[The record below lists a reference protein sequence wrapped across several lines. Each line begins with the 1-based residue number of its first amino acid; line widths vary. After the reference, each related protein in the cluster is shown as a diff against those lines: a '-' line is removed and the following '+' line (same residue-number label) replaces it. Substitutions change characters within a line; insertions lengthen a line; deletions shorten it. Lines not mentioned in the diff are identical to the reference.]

1 MKTLINNPELKKE
14 NFFPHQWKF
23 LKKTGNPNARVTA
36 LVGGFGCGKTR
47 VGIMKCLLSLT
58 NLKNP
63 SLGTSNGLILYP
75 TYSLAEEVFVEP
87 FCRLLEHNNIHYEY
101 NIAQHKFRTMFG
113 NIKIYVTNQAHKIVG
128 SNYTW
133 CYIDEID
140 VESKRNAELAV
151 NKALGR
157 LRGCEDAE
165 LFMTT
170 TPEGFKFAHDYL
182 VNKASPSKYVVHG
195 RTEDNPYLPKAY
207 IESLKE
213 NYDEHLLKAYLEG
226 KFVNLQKGVCYN
238 GFSRERNIKECT
250 YNPSQP
256 IHVGIDFNVQPMACC
271 IIQEQSNSPQI
282 KVIDEILLTQDG
294 SGDLLTER
302 MMETIKQKYPNRS
315 YNAYPDATGS
325 ARHSSSR
332 FSDIML
338 IQKANFMVH
347 VRHINPLVINRVNSM
362 NNNLSKGNII
372 IDPKCKYLI
381 RDLEQVVLK
390 EGTRDIDKASNSELS
405 HISDALGYYTDYKHP
420 SVRPFTG
427 TTDR

>member
-1 MKTLINNPELKKE
+1 MKTSDNPILKKE
-14 NFFPHQWKF
+14 NYFPHQWDF
-23 LKKTGNPNARVTA
+23 LKKTGNPSARVSA
-36 LVGGFGCGKTR
+36 LVGGFGCGKTKI
-47 VGIMKCLLSLT
+47 GLTKCLLSLI
-58 NLKNP
+58 NLQNP
-63 SLGTSNGLILYP
+63 TLGKSNGLILYP

-87 FCRLLEHNNIHYEY
+87 FCRILEKASIPYDY
-101 NIAQHKFRTMFG
+101 NIAQHKFRTLFG

-140 VESKRNAELAV
+140 VESKRNAEIAV

-170 TPEGFKFAHDYL
+170 TPEGFKFAHDFL
-182 VNKASPSKYVVHG
+182 VNKASPDKYVIHG
-195 RTEDNPYLPKAY
+195 RTEDNPYLPKSY
-207 IESLKE
+207 IKSLKD
-213 NYDEHLLKAYLEG
+213 NYDENLLKAYLNG
-226 KFVNLQKGVCYN
+226 QFVNLQKGICYN
-238 GFSRERNIKECT
+238 GFSRKRNIRECK
-250 YNPSQP
+250 YNPNLP
-256 IHVGIDFNVQPMACC
+256 IHVGVDFNISPMACC
-271 IIQEQSNSPQI
+271 IIQEQPNSPQI
-282 KVIDEILLTQDG
+282 KVIDELLLSQDG

-302 MMETIKQKYPNRS
+302 MMETIKQKYPSRK
-315 YNAYPDATGS
+315 YNAYPDATGA

-332 FSDIML
+332 FSDIQI
-338 IQKANFMVH
+338 IQRANFIVH

-372 IDPKCKYLI
+372 IDPKCKNLI

-405 HISDALGYYTDYKHP
+405 HISDALGYYVDYKHP
-420 SVRPFTG
+420 SVRAKIG

>member
-1 MKTLINNPELKKE
+1 MKISDNPIIKKE
-14 NFFPHQWKF
+14 NYFPHQWDF
-23 LKKTGNPNARVTA
+23 LKKTGNPNARVSA
-36 LVGGFGCGKTR
+36 LVGGFGCGKTKI
-47 VGIMKCLLSLT
+47 GLTKCLLSLI
-58 NLKNP
+58 NLQNP
-63 SLGTSNGLILYP
+63 TLNKSNGLILYP
-75 TYSLAEEVFVEP
+75 TYSLSEEVFVEP
-87 FCRLLEHNNIHYEY
+87 FCRILEKASIPYDY
-101 NIAQHKFRTMFG
+101 NIAQHKFRTLFG

-140 VESKRNAELAV
+140 VESKRNAEIAV

-170 TPEGFKFAHDYL
+170 TPEGFKFAHDFL
-182 VNKASPSKYVVHG
+182 VNKASPDKYGIHG
-195 RTEDNPYLPKAY
+195 RTEDNPYLPKSY
-207 IESLKE
+207 IQSLKD
-213 NYDEHLLKAYLEG
+213 NYDENLLKAYLNG
-226 KFVNLQKGVCYN
+226 QFVNLQKGICYN
-238 GFSRERNIKECT
+238 GFDRKRNIKECK

-271 IIQEQSNSPQI
+271 IIQEQPNSPQI

-302 MMETIKQKYPNRS
+302 MMKTIKQKYPSRK
-315 YNAYPDATGS
+315 YYAYPDCTGS

-332 FSDIML
+332 FSDIDL
-338 IQKANFMVH
+338 IRKANFMVY

-372 IDPKCKYLI
+372 IDPKCKHLI
-381 RDLEQVVLK
+381 RDLEQVVNK
-390 EGTRDIDKASNSELS
+390 EGTREIDKTSHSELS
-405 HISDALGYYTDYKHP
+405 HISDALGYYTDFKHP
-420 SVRPFTG
+420 
-427 TTDR
+427 TTKPAIGVQDR

>member
-1 MKTLINNPELKKE
+1 MKILTNPEIKKE

-23 LKKTGNPNARVTA
+23 LKKTGNPDARVSA

-47 VGIMKCLLSLT
+47 VGVIKCLISLC

-63 SLGTSNGLILYP
+63 SLGKSNGLILYP

-87 FCRLLEHNNIHYEY
+87 FSRLLEKCNIVYHY

-113 NIKIYVTNQAHKIVG
+113 DIKIYVTNQAHKIVG

-151 NKALGR
+151 AKALGR
-157 LRGCEDAE
+157 LRGCENAE

-182 VNKASPSKYVVHG
+182 VNKASPSKFVVHG

-213 NYDEHLLKAYLEG
+213 NYDENLLKAYLEG
-226 KFVNLQKGVCYN
+226 QFVNLQKGMTYGSFDRELHVQECRYN
-238 GFSRERNIKECT
+238 RSK
-250 YNPSQP
+250 P
-256 IHVGIDFNVQPMACC
+256 IHVGIDFNISPMAAC
-271 IIQEQSNSPQI
+271 IIQEEPNSPQI
-282 KVIDEILLTQDG
+282 RVIDEVLLTGDG
-294 SGDLLTER
+294 SGDLLTTR
-302 MMETIKQKYPNRS
+302 VMETIKRKYPNQK
-315 YNAYPDATGS
+315 YNAYPDATGKS
-325 ARHSSSR
+325 KHSSSR
-332 FSDIML
+332 FSDIDL
-338 IQKANFMVH
+338 IFQAGFMVH
-347 VRHINPLVINRVNSM
+347 VRHINPLVINRVNSV
-362 NNNLSKGNII
+362 NNNLHKGNLI
-372 IDPKCKYLI
+372 IDPKCKNLI
-381 RDLEQVVLK
+381 RDLEQVVNK
-390 EGTRDIDKASNSELS
+390 EGTREIDKTSNSELS
-405 HISDALGYYTDYKHP
+405 HISDALGYYCEFKHP
-420 SVRPFTG
+420 SVRPVIG

>member
-1 MKTLINNPELKKE
+1 MKTSDNPILKKE
-14 NFFPHQWKF
+14 NYFPHQWDF
-23 LKKTGNPNARVTA
+23 LKKTGNPSARVSA
-36 LVGGFGCGKTR
+36 LVGGFGCGKTKI
-47 VGIMKCLLSLT
+47 GLTKCLLSLI
-58 NLKNP
+58 NLQNP
-63 SLGTSNGLILYP
+63 TLGKSNGLILYP

-87 FCRLLEHNNIHYEY
+87 FCRILEKASIPYDY
-101 NIAQHKFRTMFG
+101 NIAQHKFRTLFG

-140 VESKRNAELAV
+140 VESKRNAEIAV

-170 TPEGFKFAHDYL
+170 TPEGFKFAHDFL
-182 VNKASPSKYVVHG
+182 VNKASPDKYVIHG
-195 RTEDNPYLPKAY
+195 RTEDNPYLPKSY
-207 IESLKE
+207 IQSLKD
-213 NYDEHLLKAYLEG
+213 NYDENLLKAYLNG
-226 KFVNLQKGVCYN
+226 QFVNLQKGICYN
-238 GFSRERNIKECT
+238 GFSRKRNIRECK
-250 YNPSQP
+250 YNPNLP
-256 IHVGIDFNVQPMACC
+256 IHVGVDFNISPMACC
-271 IIQEQSNSPQI
+271 IIQEQPNSPQI
-282 KVIDEILLTQDG
+282 KVIDELLLSQDG

-302 MMETIKQKYPNRS
+302 MMETIKQKYPSRK
-315 YNAYPDATGS
+315 YNAYPDATGA

-332 FSDIML
+332 FSDIQI
-338 IQKANFMVH
+338 IQRANFIVC

-372 IDPKCKYLI
+372 IDPKCKNLI

-405 HISDALGYYTDYKHP
+405 HISDALGYYVDYKHP
-420 SVRPFTG
+420 SVRAKIG